1 MAAAVFLS
9 YSRIDRALAQQVVDG
24 LRAIGVDVWWDVD
37 MPGVNWQDH
46 LARLIHEIPVVLVL
60 WTPASVNSKNVGDEA
75 RLGQRHEKLVNAL
88 AGVSLPPFPFD
99 RTNGLPLDGWNGRAP
114 HHGWARL
121 VQTIDDRL
129 AEAGLIEPGRLL
141 GALRRR
147 EQAIRDQEAAFEA
160 AQEAYADAKA
170 EEDRT
175 SSALAAASASFKS
188 ADDEFPR
195 IVQLQPSKG
204 IIHAAEMQLDAA
216 VAERDAAKK
225 ASDEAA
231 KRLVG
236 ASRSL
241 TRAKA
246 DLERLFDATTSP
258 AAAPAPQPPPAPLPP
273 PAPIPP
279 QSRAPPRSKAP
290 SDLEPKLLLGLAIAL
305 PVIVTV
311 LFNGPLR
318 SHQPEVPVP
327 SPLLGLTFAPK
338 TQLRMVADDVAPGGS
353 RGEPAFAV
361 ASVTPG
367 GPADQ
372 AGLQIN
378 DDVIRING
386 MAVTSLD
393 RKLVTDAQPG
403 QRLQVTFV
411 RGLEQAPQSV
421 VILILTKPKPA
432 N

>member
-1 MAAAVFLS
+1 MA
-9 YSRIDRALAQQVVDG
+9 G
-24 LRAIGVDVWWDVD
+24 
-37 MPGVNWQDH
+37 PGW
-46 LARLIHEIPVVLVL
+46 
-60 WTPASVNSKNVGDEA
+60 
-75 RLGQRHEKLVNAL
+75 
-88 AGVSLPPFPFD
+88 
-99 RTNGLPLDGWNGRAP
+99 
-114 HHGWARL
+114 
-121 VQTIDDRL
+121 QTIDDRL

-338 TQLRMVADDVAPGGS
+338 TRLRMVADDVAPGGS